1 MAFRSFVPYIFM
13 VYALLLLFTLAT
25 RFPFFPLH
33 NTFLQGS
40 FDAFMVWPGA
50 LAFFFFPC
58 LIVLFSSSLGNLKR
72 YSLGTGALVSQT
84 KAYMGTGSNNL
95 FRV

>member
-33 NTFLQGS
+33 HTFLRGS

-50 LAFFFFPC
+50 LAFFFFS
-58 LIVLFSSSLGNLKR
+58 LFNSFIFLFSRESEAILSWDR
-72 YSLGTGALVSQT
+72 GASQ
-84 KAYMGTGSNNL
+84 SNKSIYGD
-95 FRV
+95 RV